1 MISTEPIKP
10 RMTKLVNPASPTAHR
25 TNMQRTRSRSRA
37 LLLVSIATLFSLSVW
52 FSTNAVSGALEVEK
66 SIDESSMALLTIAVQ
81 LGFVFG
87 TLLIAFT
94 NLSDLVN
101 ARTLFA
107 LSAVC
112 AAITNLLVI
121 PFESTPMLIAA
132 RFATGAFLG
141 GVYPPAM
148 KVIAGWYTTG
158 RGFALGTMVGALT
171 VGSGSPHLMRSVFSE
186 NWQAV
191 IIGSSALAIVGG
203 LILRF
208 LVTDGPHDVRGAKF
222 NPRYLLGALSER
234 GPRLALTGYLGHMWE
249 LYAMWAW
256 IGSFLIFVV
265 GEKPLIGDGL
275 DLASALTFLVFAFG
289 AVACAYAG
297 FWSDR
302 IGRTAVA
309 SIAMVVSGGVALF
322 VGFLSPDSTVVI
334 VFIVILVMIW
344 GAAAIAD
351 SAQFSTAMTELSD
364 PAYRGTMLT
373 FQTGIGFALTT
384 VTIWL
389 LPIIRDSSGW
399 GPAFAMLAIGPAVG
413 TAAMLRLRSLPEAAV
428 LAGGKR

>member
-1 MISTEPIKP
+1 MGPRSHENQCVPANPI
-10 RMTKLVNPASPTAHR
+10 SPTAHPIR
-25 TNMQRTRSRSRA
+25 MQQTRSRSRA
-37 LLLVSIATLFSLSVW
+37 LILVSAATFFSLSVW

-87 TLLIAFT
+87 TLVIAFT

-107 LSAVC
+107 VSAIL
-112 AAITNLLVI
+112 AAATNLLVI
-121 PFESTPMLIAA
+121 PLESTAMLIAA

-148 KVIAGWYTTG
+148 KVISGWYTTG

-171 VGSGSPHLMRSVFSE
+171 IGSGSPHLLRSVFTE

-191 IIGSSALAIVGG
+191 IIGSSVLAVSGG
-203 LILRF
+203 FILKF
-208 LVTDGPHDVRGAKF
+208 LVTDGPYDVRGAKF
-222 NPRYLLGALSER
+222 NPRYLLNALTER
-234 GPRLALTGYLGHMWE
+234 GPRLALTGYLGHQWE

-256 IGSFLIFVV
+256 IGSFLVYVV
-265 GEKPLIGDGL
+265 GERPLIGDGL
-275 DLASALTFLVFAFG
+275 ELASALTFLVFAFG
-289 AVACAYAG
+289 AAASVYAG
-297 FWSDR
+297 VWSEK

-309 SIAMVVSGGVALF
+309 SIAMIISGGVASF
-322 VGFLSPDSTVVI
+322 IGFLAPDSTVAI
-334 VFIVILVMIW
+334 VFIVVLVMIW
-344 GAAAIAD
+344 GAAVVAD

-399 GPAFAMLAIGPAVG
+399 GWAFAMLAIGPAIG
-413 TAAMLRLRSLPEAAV
+413 TLAMLRLRSLPEAAM